1 MKRVICFYIIVLLF
15 GYKSGNAQISAPSS
29 ALAEP
34 TDYREGAKEELIYTF
49 VSQGTGTPLGSLFAT
64 APEGTDSC
72 NYTWTR
78 FNPLTHLFDIPLV
91 AETGVGS
98 STLSDLVQGGYQV
111 HIQRTDS
118 VDTTFRAWVY
128 THVISLDVLETSE
141 GKVFDN
147 KFTCEYVELNASLG
161 YDTLVYANPATGT
174 KRYYFIK
181 PTVNWD
187 YSNEKES
194 KSGAFT
200 GTYVRN
206 YDPPAYDTYYIAIAS
221 DRSGVHDEDSV
232 FYETIQT
239 EANFSFRVKDG
250 QDPDFRDPLDEESAP
265 LEVEFINSSVN
276 GSQFTWVLTDTIFG
290 KQKKQPPVVTT
301 DTADRP
307 RYTYYYPH
315 SYVVTLYSKSPE
327 GCIDSVNN
335 EKALKIKKS
344 KLSVPNYF
352 CINGEQGNSRFDIN
366 RKDRYGNPFEME
378 FFATLKS
385 FHITIFT
392 RQGKKVHEFEG
403 DINDWEGW
411 DGKIG
416 ALGIYGSDGVY
427 YYVIEAVGYDGIV
440 YKGEGAKQTDGTG
453 TTPGTT
459 PTTVQY
465 TGFLYL
471 FKNCGDGKGQ

>member
-1 MKRVICFYIIVLLF
+1 MRPCLRYLAFLLLLVPF
-15 GYKSGNAQISAPSS
+15 WGHAQISAPSS
-29 ALAEP
+29 VLAEP
-34 TDYREGAKEELIYTF
+34 TDYREGAKEDLIYTF
-49 VSQGTGTPLGSLFAT
+49 IFQGEGTPLGSLFAA
-64 APEGTDSC
+64 APNGTDSC
-72 NYTWTR
+72 DYTWSR
-78 FNPLTHLFDIPLV
+78 FNPITHQFDIPL
-91 AETGVGS
+91 ATETGVGS

-111 HIQRTDS
+111 QIQRTDS

-128 THVISLDVLETSE
+128 THVISLDVLENAE

-161 YDTLVYANPATGT
+161 YDTLRYANPATGT
-174 KRYYFIK
+174 PRTYFIK
-181 PTVNWD
+181 PTVSWN
-187 YSNEKES
+187 YSNEKET

-206 YDPPAYDTYYIAIAS
+206 YDPPAYDTYYIAVAS

-232 FYETIQT
+232 LYETIQT
-239 EANFSFRVKDG
+239 EALFSFRVKDG
-250 QDPDFRDPLDEESAP
+250 QDPNFRDPEDEESAP

-276 GSQFTWVLTDTIFG
+276 GSQFTWVLTDTLFG

-307 RYTYYYPH
+307 VYTYYYPH
-315 SYVVTLYSKSPE
+315 SYVATLYSKSPE

-335 EKALKIKKS
+335 EKPIKIKKS

-352 CINGEQGNSRFDIN
+352 CLDIEEISRFDIN
-366 RKDRYGNPFEME
+366 RKNEEGNLLTLE
-378 FFATLKS
+378 FFATIKS

-392 RQGKKVHEFEG
+392 RQGRKVHEFEG
-403 DINDWEGW
+403 DINEWDGW

-427 YYVIEAVGYDGIV
+427 FYVIEAVGYDGRV
-440 YKGEGAKQTDGTG
+440 YKGEGAKQTDGAG
-453 TTPGTT
+453 TTS
-459 PTTVQY
+459 TVQY

-471 FKNCGDGKGQ
+471 FKNCGDRVGQ